1 MPAYDKMPAPPAPRA
16 KIKVLI
22 ADDSALARE
31 LLRGFLQSD
40 GEIEVVG
47 EARNGAEA
55 VRLCSE
61 LKPNIV
67 TMDLEMPVMGGIEAI
82 TEIMATRAV
91 PILVVSSV
99 ADAQKACVAV
109 AHGALD
115 VVAKPEIDT
124 PSAAEFIAK
133 VKLLSKVA
141 VITHIRS
148 RYARN
153 GEQAKLPDSAAIPP
167 PAPFAAKSVPAT
179 APLRL
184 IVIAS
189 STGGTKA
196 LAYILQKLP
205 ADFPWPILIAQHIAD
220 GFADGMAKWLST
232 LSPLPVRLAQ
242 EGESIM
248 PGTVYISPSD
258 ANLAVSQHHRLT
270 LMPRLPG
277 EIYHPTCD
285 VLFDSAAKVYGRR
298 VMGIILTGMGRDGA
312 AGLLKIRQA
321 GGNTLAQDEASSII
335 FGMNKVAI
343 DLGGAEKV
351 LPLNDIPQA
360 MYRLARLPEGE
371 LR

>member
-1 MPAYDKMPAPPAPRA
+1 MPAYNKMPAPSATRA

-22 ADDSALARE
+22 ADDSALARG

-40 GEIEVVG
+40 SEIEVVG

-55 VRLCSE
+55 VKLCSE

-67 TMDLEMPVMGGIEAI
+67 TMDLEMPVMDGIEAI
-82 TEIMATRAV
+82 TEIMGTCAV

-133 VKLLSKVA
+133 VKLLSGVA

-148 RYARN
+148 RHTRN
-153 GEQAKLPDSAAIPP
+153 GEQPKSPGSASNPP
-167 PAPFAAKSVPAT
+167 PAPIAAMTAT
-179 APLRL
+179 APPRL

-196 LAYILQKLP
+196 LAFILQKLP

-220 GFADGMAKWLST
+220 GFADGMAKWLAT

-242 EGESIM
+242 EGDPIA
-248 PGTVYISPSD
+248 PGSVYISPSD
-258 ANLAVSQHHRLT
+258 TNLAVSPRHRLT
-270 LMPRLPG
+270 LMPRRPE

-285 VLFDSAAKVYGRR
+285 VLFESAAKVYGRR

-312 AGLLKIRQA
+312 VGLLKIRQA

-351 LPLNDIPQA
+351 LPLDEIPQA
-360 MYRLARLPEGE
+360 MRRLARLQEAVN
-371 LR
+371 

>member
-1 MPAYDKMPAPPAPRA
+1 MPADPATRA

-22 ADDSALARE
+22 VDDSVLARD
-31 LLRGFLQSD
+31 LLRNFLQSD
-40 GEIEVVG
+40 SEIEVVG

-67 TMDLEMPVMGGIEAI
+67 TMDLEMPVMSGIEAI
-82 TEIMATRAV
+82 TEIMGTRAV

-99 ADAQKACVAV
+99 ADAQKACIAV

-115 VVAKPEIDT
+115 VVAKPEFDST
-124 PSAAEFIAK
+124 SAAEFIAK

-148 RYARN
+148 RYVRS
-153 GEQAKLPDSAAIPP
+153 GEQARLPDSAATKPSALI
-167 PAPFAAKSVPAT
+167 AVKSGSMSAT
-179 APLRL
+179 APMRL

-196 LAYILQKLP
+196 LAFILQKLP
-205 ADFPWPILIAQHIAD
+205 ADFPWPILVAQHIAD
-220 GFADGMAKWLST
+220 GFASGMAKWLSSI
-232 LSPLPVRLAQ
+232 SPLPVLLAQ
-242 EGESIM
+242 EGVSIT

-258 ANLAVSQHHRLT
+258 ANLAVTAQHRLT
-270 LMPRLPG
+270 LTARLPG

-312 AGLLKIRQA
+312 MGLLNIRQA
-321 GGNTLAQDEASSII
+321 GGNTLAQDETSSII

-351 LPLNDIPQA
+351 LPLDDIPQA
-360 MYRLARLPEGE
+360 MCRLARLPEAV
-371 LR
+371 R